1 MKKLI
6 IICLFLFPAAAFA
19 QQDTIYA
26 KKVKVVNLVIN
37 RKTGHAM
44 RKWVRHPK
52 VQSGYIIKRMD
63 GLYVINGKVMVP
75 DNYNPDSFIVK
86 K

>member
-1 MKKLI
+1 MKKLLFV
-6 IICLFLFPAAAFA
+6 CLLFAFTNA
-19 QQDTIYA
+19 FSQDTIYV

-52 VQSGYIIKRMD
+52 VPLGYIIKRND
-63 GLYVINGKVMVP
+63 GLYVVNGKVMVP